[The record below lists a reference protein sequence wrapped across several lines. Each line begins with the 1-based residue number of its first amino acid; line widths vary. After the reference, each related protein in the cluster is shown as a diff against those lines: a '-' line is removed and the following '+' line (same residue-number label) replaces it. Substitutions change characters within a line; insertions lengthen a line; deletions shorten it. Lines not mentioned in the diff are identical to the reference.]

1 MAGKLGE
8 VVNGFATAVHDTS
21 EMVDMEEMLQ

>member
-8 VVNGFATAVHDTS
+8 VVNGFATAVRGTS
-21 EMVDMEEMLQ
+21 EMVEMEDMLQ